1 MKLLFTILFSII
13 FSCSFS
19 QTNEK
24 IYHRA
29 KIFYS
34 SPIDLLRL
42 STQGVPLDHGTHK
55 KDIFIESDFSENDL
69 SIAKALGL
77 KTEVSISDIKQFYI
91 SQNKEKSSNQFLKN
105 ASCSSSNPT
114 YTTPSNWELGS
125 MGGFYTY
132 NQMLQELD
140 DMASLYPSL
149 ITVKSPISN
158 FQTFEGRSIYW
169 VKISD
174 NPNVDENEP
183 EMIYDA
189 IHHAREP
196 ASMQQ
201 LIYYMWYLLE
211 NYASNTEVQGIVN
224 NTELYFIPV
233 LNPDG
238 YQYNCTQDPNGGGM
252 WRKNRRDHGNG
263 DYGVDNNRNY
273 DYIDAGGNSVWG
285 TTSTSTN
292 TSSDIY
298 CGTGPFSEI
307 ENQAMKWFC
316 ENHDF
321 KFALNN
327 HTYDNSLLFPYGY
340 DNNQYTPDHL
350 TYLAISDAMV
360 EYNGLGMTA
369 KISSDLYP
377 ASGDSDDWMYGAD
390 LSTKPKIYAFT
401 PEISYSGFW
410 PASNEIENICNS
422 MVFTN
427 LMAAHLI
434 TSYAKLNET
443 APPIISSISGHLPY
457 ELYCL
462 GLETPSSFTVSINP
476 ISSNIISVGGSNSHN
491 SMSQMQVDIDSISF
505 SLDANISNGDI
516 IEYEII
522 VNNGQSIESQI
533 ITKIYGNTQT
543 IFSDN
548 ASSTSLWN
556 SSSWNT
562 TTSDFYSSPSSITD
576 SPNGNYNNN
585 SNTSI
590 SLSNNID
597 LSYAVSANLNFY
609 AKWNIEDNFDYVQLQ
624 ISNDGGT
631 SWIPQCGKYTNLG
644 TADQINA
651 ENEPLYDGIE
661 SSWVKEEINL
671 SDYLGDNI
679 LMKFIL
685 FSDNYVKEDGF
696 YFDDIQVDVVYTS
709 PGDIGI
715 NTISAIINVIP
726 NPATDLVVFSYKI
739 SKNTRLLI
747 SDNLG
752 KVIDEMEL
760 DIASQKITYSTSKLS
775 PGVYFYSLKNQL
787 GLSESKKLIIVR

>member
-1 MKLLFTILFSII
+1 
-13 FSCSFS
+13 
-19 QTNEK
+19 
-24 IYHRA
+24 
-29 KIFYS
+29 
-34 SPIDLLRL
+34 
-42 STQGVPLDHGTHK
+42 VPLDHGTHK
-55 KDIFIESDFSENDL
+55 KGVFIESDFSENDL
-69 SIAKALGL
+69 SIAKSLGL
-77 KTEVSISDIKQFYI
+77 KTEISITDIKQFYI
-91 SQNKEKSSNQFLKN
+91 SQNNEKASNLFLKN
-105 ASCSSSNPT
+105 ASCSSSSPT
-114 YTTPSNWELGS
+114 YSTPSNWELGS

-132 NQMLQELD
+132 TQMLQELD

-211 NYASNTEVQGIVN
+211 NYASNNEVQGIVN

-238 YQYNCTQDPNGGGM
+238 YQYNCNQDPNGGGM

-273 DYIDAGGNSVWG
+273 DYIDAGGTSVWG

-360 EYNGLGMTA
+360 EHNGLGMTA
-369 KISSDLYP
+369 KISAALYP

-401 PEISYSGFW
+401 PEISNSGFW
-410 PASNEIENICNS
+410 PASNEIETICNS

-427 LMAAHLI
+427 LMSAHLI

-443 APPIISSISGHLPY
+443 SPAIISSISGYFPY

-462 GLETPSSFTVSINP
+462 GLETPSSFTVGINP
-476 ISSNIISVGGSNSHN
+476 ISSNILSVGGSNSHN

-505 SLDANISNGDI
+505 ALDANISNGDI

-522 VNNGQSIESQI
+522 VNNGQSTVSEI
-533 ITKIYGNTQT
+533 ITKVYGNTQT
-543 IFSDN
+543 IFSNN
-548 ASSTSLWN
+548 AGSISNWN

-562 TTSDFYSSPSSITD
+562 TTSDYYSSPSSITD

-590 SLSNNID
+590 SYSNNID
-597 LSYAVSANLNFY
+597 LSYAIAANLNFY

-631 SWIPQCGKYTNLG
+631 SWLPQSGKYTNLG
-644 TADQINA
+644 TADQTDA

-679 LMKFIL
+679 LIKFIL
-685 FSDNYVKEDGF
+685 VSDNYVKEDGF
-696 YFDDIQVDVVYTS
+696 YFDDIQVDVVYPS
-709 PGDIGI
+709 AGGI
-715 NTISAIINVIP
+715 DRNKISAIINVIP

-739 SKNTRLLI
+739 SNNTTLLI

-752 KVIDEMEL
+752 KIIDKMEL
-760 DIASQKITYSTSKLS
+760 DIASKEITYSTSKLS
-775 PGVYFYSLKNQL
+775 SGVYFYCLKDEL
-787 GLSESKKLIIVR
+787 GVSKSKKLIIAR